1 MPPKPH
7 LRPHQPMP
15 RPRPQMAMPMPRPRP
30 PLGAMGGLLAPDV
43 APPDQPQPQGILGA
57 QGGPQNGPPLSQMAD
72 AANAVLTGGG
82 NGAQDPTQRQQLEQE
97 VQQAIFGALLRSLNV
112 QPQPNQPAFSDQYS
126 TATKPP
132 AFTSPMGPYR

>member
-1 MPPKPH
+1 
-7 LRPHQPMP
+7 
-15 RPRPQMAMPMPRPRP
+15 MAMPRLRP
-30 PLGAMGGLLAPDV
+30 LLAAMGGLLAPD
-43 APPDQPQPQGILGA
+43 AAQPAQPPPQGILG
-57 QGGPQNGPPLSQMAD
+57 PQSAPQSGPPLSQMAD
-72 AANAVLTGGG
+72 AANAVLTGGNSPQG
-82 NGAQDPTQRQQLEQE
+82 QTQQQQLEQE